1 MFFLPCEEVNAVR
14 KRMARRQQKKED
26 KIASDDTQVTSRHG
40 KGSHLFS
47 ADRPITSKE
56 EDLLDRAD
64 FATALA
70 TAIDGWNESD
80 SLVVALYGPWGSG
93 KSSVK
98 NMVLEALRSKQ
109 GTPATVV
116 EFNPWQWAG
125 QDQLAEA
132 FFTEVEIALGKAD
145 ASKQGR
151 RRAAKWHLYEQH
163 LKVGSLGLTGF
174 RHITIMVL
182 VLLGLVGLASIT
194 RIAWVTVV
202 AGVVGGLALMIA
214 AALKWIAGFAD
225 EVAALFSRSAEAAD
239 RNLNEIKADLA
250 DDLSALAAP
259 VVIVID
265 DLDRLAPNEIQLM
278 FQLIKANA
286 DFPNVVYLVLF
297 QRTTIEGALGERGR
311 EFLDKIVQVG
321 FDIPLLQQPRIDKVL
336 FQRLD
341 DVLGEKSVGQRFD
354 GERWV
359 NLYFRGFQ
367 AFFRT
372 LRDVHRFGAVFAFE
386 VGQFRG
392 DTSFEVNPIDL
403 IGLEV
408 LRVFEPEVYQAL
420 PSAKSVLTGRE
431 LLGMDRSYK
440 ENATRAAVEAIIEHA
455 SKDRTEAVRE
465 VVKQLFPAI
474 EWVFGGSH
482 YGADFADHWYRE
494 LRVCHPDVFD
504 RYFLLAI
511 PEGDISQAD
520 LDRVLHSVSDAAD
533 ATAVF
538 STLKQRGLL
547 DTALNR
553 LEAYKQEIDLTHA
566 VPFITALFNVSE
578 DLSPYS
584 SGIFDIDSSIHVVR
598 IIHWHL
604 ATEPD
609 REQRMR
615 IVCEA
620 LQASSGLF
628 MPVYFISLEGDGKT
642 SSILETSH
650 LPILKQVCLKK
661 IRVAAEDGHLASHP
675 NMGILLYQWR
685 EWSSGEE
692 PEKWVASLIESKEGF
707 LAFLGAFVQP
717 VRSWQIG
724 GAVVRTIWRIR
735 LSDIEP
741 FVAADIVEARAKE
754 LEAGSLSERDQRS
767 LHALEQ
773 ALERR
778 RRGIAEDA
786 ITLDE

>member
-1 MFFLPCEEVNAVR
+1 
-14 KRMARRQQKKED
+14 MARRRQKRKD
-26 KIASDDTQVTSRHG
+26 KIAPDDPQVPSRRG
-40 KGSHLFS
+40 MGAHLFS

-56 EDLLDRAD
+56 EDLLDRAS
-64 FATALA
+64 FAMALA
-70 TAIDGWNESD
+70 KAINGWNESD

-98 NMVLEALRSKQ
+98 NMALEALRSRQ
-109 GTPATVV
+109 GTPTTVV

-151 RRAAKWHLYEQH
+151 RRAAKWHLYAQH
-163 LKVGSLGLTGF
+163 LKVGSLGITGF
-174 RHITIMVL
+174 RHITMMVL

-202 AGVVGGLALMIA
+202 AGVVGGLALIMA

-265 DLDRLAPNEIQLM
+265 DLDRLAPDEIQLM
-278 FQLIKANA
+278 FQLVKANA

-297 QRTTIEGALGERGR
+297 QRATIEEALGERGR

-321 FDIPLLQQPRIDKVL
+321 FDIPLLQQPRVDKVL
-336 FQRLD
+336 FHKLND
-341 DVLGEKSVGQRFD
+341 ILGDKSVGQRFD
-354 GERWV
+354 QERWV
-359 NLYFRGFQ
+359 NLYVRGLQ

-372 LRDVHRFGAVFAFE
+372 LRDVHRFGAVFAFG

-392 DTSFEVNPIDL
+392 DTSFEVNPVDL

-420 PSAKSVLTGRE
+420 PTAKSVLTGRE

-440 ENATRAAVEAIIEHA
+440 ESATRAAVEAIIEHA
-455 SKDRTEAVRE
+455 SKDRVEAVRE
-465 VVKQLFPAI
+465 IFKQLFPAV
-474 EWVFGGSH
+474 ESLFGGSR
-482 YGADFADHWYRE
+482 YGGEFAGRWYRE

-504 RYFLLAI
+504 RYFFLAI

-520 LDRVLHSVSDAAD
+520 LDRVLHSVSDAGR
-533 ATAVF
+533 ATVAF
-538 STLKQRGLL
+538 TALKQRGLL
-547 DTALNR
+547 DIALDR
-553 LEAYKQEIDLTHA
+553 LEAYKQEIDLAHA
-566 VPFITALFNVSE
+566 VPFITALFNISE
-578 DLSPYS
+578 DLSLYS
-584 SGIFDIDSSIHVVR
+584 SVIFGNDSPRHVVR
-598 IIHWHL
+598 IIHWFL

-609 REQRMR
+609 KEQRVR

-628 MPVYFISLEGDGKT
+628 MPVYFILFEGDEKFP
-642 SSILETSH
+642 SILEASQ
-650 LPILKQVCLKK
+650 LPSLRQACLVK
-661 IRVAAEDGHLASHP
+661 IRAAAEDGRLASHP
-675 NMGILLYQWR
+675 NMGVLLYPWK
-685 EWSSGEE
+685 EWSSSDE
-692 PEKWVASLIESKEGF
+692 PKKWVTSLIESQEGL
-707 LAFLGAFVQP
+707 LAFLRPFVQP
-717 VRSWQIG
+717 IRSQPTG
-724 GAVVRTIWRIR
+724 SAVVRTIWRIR
-735 LSDIEP
+735 LSEIKP
-741 FVAADIVEARAKE
+741 FVDADIVEAKAKE
-754 LEAGSLSERDQRS
+754 LEAESLNECDQRS

-786 ITLDE
+786 FTFDE

>member
-1 MFFLPCEEVNAVR
+1 MR
-14 KRMARRQQKKED
+14 TRMARRQQKKAD
-26 KIASDDTQVTSRHG
+26 KIASNDTQVTSRHG

-70 TAIDGWNESD
+70 KAIDGWNESD

-98 NMVLEALRSKQ
+98 NIALEALRSRQ
-109 GTPATVV
+109 GTLATVI

-132 FFTEVEIALGKAD
+132 FFAEVEIALGKAD
-145 ASKQGR
+145 ASERGR
-151 RRAAKWHLYEQH
+151 RRAAKWHLYAQR
-163 LKVGSLGLTGF
+163 LKVGSLGVTGF
-174 RHITIMVL
+174 RHIAVTVL

-194 RIAWVTVV
+194 RIGWVSMV
-202 AGVVGGLALMIA
+202 AGVVGGLALVMA
-214 AALKWIAGFAD
+214 AVLEWSAGFAD
-225 EVAALFSRSAEAAD
+225 EVATFFSRSAEAAD
-239 RNLNEIKADLA
+239 RNLSEIKADLA

-265 DLDRLAPNEIQLM
+265 DLDRLAPDEIQLM
-278 FQLIKANA
+278 FQLVKANA
-286 DFPNVVYLVLF
+286 DFPNVVYLLLF
-297 QRTTIEGALGERGR
+297 QRATIEEALGERGR

-321 FDIPLLQQPRIDKVL
+321 FDLPLLQQQRVDKVL
-336 FQRLD
+336 FRKLN
-341 DVLGEKSVGQRFD
+341 DVLGDEDISQRFD
-354 GERWV
+354 EERWTT
-359 NLYFRGFQ
+359 LYFRGLQ
-367 AFFRT
+367 TFFRT

-392 DTSFEVNPIDL
+392 DTSFEANPIDL

-408 LRVFEPEVYQAL
+408 LRVFEPAVYQAL
-420 PSAKSVLTGRE
+420 PTSKSALTGQGS
-431 LLGMDRSYK
+431 LGVDRSY
-440 ENATRAAVEAIIEHA
+440 NGSATKSAVEAILKHSSE
-455 SKDRTEAVRE
+455 SRVEAVRE
-465 VVKQLFPAI
+465 IVKQLFPAV

-511 PEGDISQAD
+511 PEGDISQTD
-520 LDRVLHSVSDAAD
+520 LDRVLHSVSDAAH

-538 STLKQRGLL
+538 SALKQRGLL
-547 DTALNR
+547 DIALNR
-553 LEAYKQEIDLTHA
+553 LEAYKQEIDLAHA

-584 SGIFDIDSSIHVVR
+584 SGMFDIDSSIHVVR

-615 IVCEA
+615 IICEA

-642 SSILETSH
+642 SSILEASQ
-650 LPILKQVCLKK
+650 LPILRQVCLKK
-661 IRVAAEDGHLASHP
+661 IQAAAEDGNLASHP

-692 PEKWVASLIESKEGF
+692 PEKWVRSLIESKEGLF
-707 LAFLGAFVQP
+707 AFLGAFVLP

-724 GAVVRTIWRIR
+724 RAVVRTTWRIR
-735 LSDIEP
+735 LNDIEP

-754 LEAGSLSERDQRS
+754 LEAGSLSERDQRP
-767 LHALEQ
+767 LHALER